1 MNPIKL
7 SLKSYV
13 KRNLNLFRTNLGL
26 ILSEFRI
33 TRVNSSREIWKNNFS
48 QKEFEFFAEISSKIA
63 WKGIMK
69 NIMKNRLKVKYDLL
83 TYVTGLGDGQGCAAG
98 PAEGRDPYPGGTNPP
113 GAPSPAPGAPV
124 ALHLPSRDCG
134 HPCPHS
140 LAGPG
145 TTTRPTFHGPVSA
158 ERSRGPQ
165 CTHFYCGVIPTAVK
179 SHFSHFPPWLPVFF
193 RQHTLDI
200 LTIRSSFS
208 PIFYLPRVI
217 SVFALLSFV

>member
-1 MNPIKL
+1 M
-7 SLKSYV
+7 
-13 KRNLNLFRTNLGL
+13 
-26 ILSEFRI
+26 
-33 TRVNSSREIWKNNFS
+33 
-48 QKEFEFFAEISSKIA
+48 
-63 WKGIMK
+63 
-69 NIMKNRLKVKYDLL
+69 L

-193 RQHTLDI
+193 VSTHSIFWQFAPLFLLYSICLQLSRQIRVTLVPMNHVLVI
-200 LTIRSSFS
+200 TVSYGRFFS
-208 PIFYLPRVI
+208 M
-217 SVFALLSFV
+217 